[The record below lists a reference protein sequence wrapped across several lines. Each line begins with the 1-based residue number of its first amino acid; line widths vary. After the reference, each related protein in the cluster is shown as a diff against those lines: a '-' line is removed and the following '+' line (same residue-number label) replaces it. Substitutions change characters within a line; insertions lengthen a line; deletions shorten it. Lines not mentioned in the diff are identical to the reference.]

1 MEWLF
6 IVVFLLAIALVLI
19 IARPKKPEG
28 AATED
33 RAALPNYSNYITQ
46 ALQFLEFYETLPQ
59 KSLFVITPTGIGVA
73 IGNEDLGRSIG
84 AYLTSAAQRPAQA
97 KQLEAAMVASQAKRL
112 GGDKGTRLYGKLGLS
127 ATLHNNDVDWPF
139 LSMALPEPD
148 GAKRTRYGKDIQK
161 IYQQMYGKRLDVHHL
176 SAY

>member
-6 IVVFLLAIALVLI
+6 IVVISS
-19 IARPKKPEG
+19 RPCPCADHRQAQKTRWCRHRRPG
-28 AATED
+28 GP
-33 RAALPNYSNYITQ
+33 PNYSNYITQ

-84 AYLTSAAQRPAQA
+84 TYLTSAAQRPAQA

-127 ATLHNNDVDWPF
+127 ATLHNNDGDWPF
-139 LSMALPEPD
+139 LSMPCRNQTGQSGRAMARISRKSTSKCME
-148 GAKRTRYGKDIQK
+148 
-161 IYQQMYGKRLDVHHL
+161 
-176 SAY
+176 SAWTSII